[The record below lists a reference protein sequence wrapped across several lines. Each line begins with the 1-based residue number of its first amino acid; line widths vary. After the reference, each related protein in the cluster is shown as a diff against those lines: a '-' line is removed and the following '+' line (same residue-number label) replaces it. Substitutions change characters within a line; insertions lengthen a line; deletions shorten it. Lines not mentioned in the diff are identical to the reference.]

1 MKLSSSSRAELEEF
15 FREFGGEEDFRL
27 PPVKVHAGRVVGW
40 LTRRAR
46 IDAITL
52 GRRVLVAP
60 RHVRRGLGGDA
71 GAVAGRLMAHEVAHL
86 LQAERAGLVRFLFA
100 YLREYWSGMRRAP
113 RWDATAHWRAYA
125 EISFEREARAAE
137 RAYVAWR
144 ARRGKS

>member
-1 MKLSSSSRAELEEF
+1 MILSASSRAELEEF

-27 PPVKVHAGRVVGW
+27 PPVRIHAGRWVGW

-60 RHVRRGLGGDA
+60 NHVRRGRGDGA
-71 GAVAGRLMAHEVAHL
+71 RAVAGRLMAHEVAHL
-86 LQAERAGLVRFLFA
+86 LQAERAGLVRFLLA
-100 YLREYWSGMRRAP
+100 YLREYWNGMRRAP
-113 RWDATAHWRAYA
+113 KWDAAAHWRAYA

-137 RAYVAWR
+137 RAYEAWR
-144 ARRGKS
+144 ARRGAS